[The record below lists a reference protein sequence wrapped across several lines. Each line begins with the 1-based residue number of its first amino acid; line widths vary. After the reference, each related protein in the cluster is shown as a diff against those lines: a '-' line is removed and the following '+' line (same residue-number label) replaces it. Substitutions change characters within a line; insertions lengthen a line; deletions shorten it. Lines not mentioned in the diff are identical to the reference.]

1 MGNKQRVGRVVG
13 VLVVFLCLHVFTARQ
28 WVVGVGAC
36 FGLGMKSFQQTSTL
50 SGSRSTPCERPPPVV
65 VVVACAASLM
75 VFGCGLCV
83 VGCL

>member
-36 FGLGMKSFQQTSTL
+36 FGLGIKML
-50 SGSRSTPCERPPPVV
+50 
-65 VVVACAASLM
+65 
-75 VFGCGLCV
+75 
-83 VGCL
+83 